1 MDRGSARQALVASM
15 SAAPLE
21 QISLISSD
29 EESEAT
35 PQAAARAKRSAA
47 ARSAPSSP
55 PPSRK
60 ARKTDARK
68 DPAPNAENPP
78 AAPAAAAARPAPSA
92 SQRASYLQARGARGK
107 AQGVPLQPLRPPRR
121 QARARHLANHQEADA
136 GVGGL
141 LASAARV
148 DAKHDRSP
156 RPGAARPAELGT
168 VAARRAAGR
177 PARHPR
183 LHRLSLRRRAG
194 LRHRGGGGRAAD
206 PAALHLPAA
215 PACARDGRARRW
227 QGRRRDRGRLWRRLQ
242 DGGGGAARPARLP
255 LHQLDL

>member
-1 MDRGSARQALVASM
+1 M
-15 SAAPLE
+15 SPLE

-60 ARKTDARK
+60 ARKTDAGRAAAPSRKARK
-68 DPAPNAENPP
+68 DPAAPNAEDP
-78 AAPAAAAARPAPSA
+78 PAAAAARPAPSA

-255 LHQLDL
+255 HHTLDL